1 MFKIMYDP
9 NNIVVGLTILF
20 LIGYAFFIIRKMY
33 NKRICE
39 LERVNEEY
47 KITNKQLNL
56 ELERQ
61 YESRETATEGK
72 PSIYDSDFHEVITNV
87 LPKSVSNSLDVIIE
101 DIPYDISEYSESSE
115 SSDIKKVVEKIIANT
130 EQYASND
137 FDEIDEIDEIET
149 VADEIDEVE
158 NAVIQDNKIQNK
170 SASQKNIQKDIQNMK
185 VIELKR
191 ILDEHGKAYSSDL
204 KKKELREIVLSLS
217 K

>member
-39 LERVNEEY
+39 LEKVNEEY
-47 KITNKQLNL
+47 KVTNRQLNL

-61 YESRETATEGK
+61 YENSETIIEDK
-72 PSIYDSDFHEVITNV
+72 SSIHDSNFHEIITNV

-101 DIPYDISEYSESSE
+101 DIPYDISEYSETLE
-115 SSDIKKVVEKIIANT
+115 GSDIKKVVEKIIANT
-130 EQYASND
+130 EQYANNE
-137 FDEIDEIDEIET
+137 FDEIDEIDEIDEVVE
-149 VADEIDEVE
+149 VADIDDVE
-158 NAVIQDNKIQNK
+158 NAVIRDNKIKNK
-170 SASQKNIQKDIQNMK
+170 SASPKEIQNMK